1 MVLHVDRWDK
11 EGIVNLFFHME
22 YIMKLQ
28 ITIFEFWSV
37 DFLLHWFSSTD
48 TALRLVGLMFEK
60 QQNES
65 LYDKSVSVTETV
77 FRKRTLILELFL
89 KLL

>member
-1 MVLHVDRWDK
+1 
-11 EGIVNLFFHME
+11 
-22 YIMKLQ
+22 
-28 ITIFEFWSV
+28 
-37 DFLLHWFSSTD
+37 
-48 TALRLVGLMFEK
+48 MFEK